1 MTVKLWQVL
10 KTAIHIPPPYSLALI
25 FLLYFFFLMF
35 LELWQRANIDLGHL
49 CTLDLLNYQKEDIQL
64 EGIHAER
71 GYRRRQG
78 GKWTVGVITFH

>member
-1 MTVKLWQVL
+1 MASTEDSNSHSPSLFSGSY
-10 KTAIHIPPPYSLALI
+10 IP
-25 FLLYFFFLMF
+25 FVFFFLMF